1 MLKPA
6 PDGESE
12 ISSSE
17 EEEEDSDTSTTD
29 IEGEF
34 PFNSNL
40 SEQVSCYQARIL
52 VLSHT
57 HSWAPPQLCG

>member
-6 PDGESE
+6 PDEESE

-40 SEQVSCYQARIL
+40 SEQVSCYQARIS
-52 VLSHT
+52 VLSH
-57 HSWAPPQLCG
+57 SRAPPQLCD